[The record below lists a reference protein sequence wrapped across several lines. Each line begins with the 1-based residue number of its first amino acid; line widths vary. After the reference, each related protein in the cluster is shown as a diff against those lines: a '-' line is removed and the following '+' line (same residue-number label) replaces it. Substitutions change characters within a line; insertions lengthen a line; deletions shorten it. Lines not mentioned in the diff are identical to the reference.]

1 VLGHHGTSSSRQR
14 SRNRCQPLGGD
25 PFSHREWVAPRS
37 IVGFLGRTLL
47 LTLTEERQLV
57 EVDGLVAGAAA
68 AGPAAQDGL
77 QEQHRL
83 RQR

>member
-1 VLGHHGTSSSRQR
+1 
-14 SRNRCQPLGGD
+14 
-25 PFSHREWVAPRS
+25 
-37 IVGFLGRTLL
+37 LL

>member
-1 VLGHHGTSSSRQR
+1 LS
-14 SRNRCQPLGGD
+14 
-25 PFSHREWVAPRS
+25 
-37 IVGFLGRTLL
+37 LL
-47 LTLTEERQLV
+47 LVEERELV
-57 EVDGLVAGAAA
+57 EIDGLVAGAAA